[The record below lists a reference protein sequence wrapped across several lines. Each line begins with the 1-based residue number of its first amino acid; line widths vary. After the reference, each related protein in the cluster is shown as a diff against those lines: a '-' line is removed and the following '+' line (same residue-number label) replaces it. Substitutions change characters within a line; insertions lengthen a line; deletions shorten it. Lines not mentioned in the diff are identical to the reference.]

1 VQEDVIHSSS
11 PVKRATR
18 TSSPAVTA
26 AAIRHRRIT
35 NNNVV
40 ESSEEESELE
50 EEQEDGDGAGAS
62 NADAAGAGNARQ
74 QRENQRMIGEMRAL
88 ITSKNT
94 ALEQKDAQLAET
106 LVELADLRDQLQ
118 SSKSECQ
125 DVLRRREICMTE
137 LGNAKKEKA
146 QLARS
151 LEKEVARHQS
161 TRMAL
166 NQATNEIST
175 LKQ

>member
-1 VQEDVIHSSS
+1 VVHSSS

-26 AAIRHRRIT
+26 AAIRNRRIP

-50 EEQEDGDGAGAS
+50 EEQEDGDGAGTL
-62 NADAAGAGNARQ
+62 NADAAGAGYARQ
-74 QRENQRMIGEMRAL
+74 QRESQRMIGEMRAL

-94 ALEQKDAQLAET
+94 ALEQKDAQLAEQ
-106 LVELADLRDQLQ
+106 LVELADLRNQLQ
-118 SSKSECQ
+118 SSKSEYQ